1 MLASGNRSPAR
12 TSIGAMHVTARVD
25 YALRA
30 MVELAVGAPQLVKGA
45 RIATSQAIPLKLLE
59 NILLD
64 LKYGGL
70 VRAQRGFEGGY
81 GLAKPAADIT
91 LADVIRVVEGPLA
104 NVRGERPETIG
115 YKGKAEP
122 LRDVW
127 IAVRAALRNVLE
139 SVTIADIADGEL
151 PHTIKRMLAKPEAW
165 LPH

>member
-1 MLASGNRSPAR
+1 MLVSGNLIPAR
-12 TSIGAMHVTARVD
+12 TSTGAMHVTARVD

-30 MVELAVGAPQLVKGA
+30 VVELAAGSPQLVKGA
-45 RIATSQAIPLKLLE
+45 RIATAQSIPLKLLE

-64 LKYGGL
+64 LKYGGI

-81 GLAKPAADIT
+81 GLAKPAKEIT
-91 LADVIRVVEGPLA
+91 VADVIRVVEGPLA

-127 IAVRAALRNVLE
+127 IAVRAALRSVLE
-139 SVTIADIADGEL
+139 SVTIADIAEGEL
-151 PHTIKRMLAKPEAW
+151 PN
-165 LPH
+165 